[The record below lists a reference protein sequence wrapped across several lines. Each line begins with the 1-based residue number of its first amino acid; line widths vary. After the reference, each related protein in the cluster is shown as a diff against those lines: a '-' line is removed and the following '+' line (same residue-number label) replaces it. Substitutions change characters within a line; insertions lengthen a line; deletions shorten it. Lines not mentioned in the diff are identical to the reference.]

1 ISPSVT
7 RAATMFSFVII
18 GSTLNKHTNVYNTL
32 CVSAFFLLLFQPQ
45 SLFNVGFL
53 LSYTAVFGIVYLYP
67 RIYGIWNVRNW
78 FLDKVWVLL
87 SVSLAAQ
94 IATFP
99 LSLHYFHQFPNYFLV
114 ANVIVVPLATCV
126 IYMALV
132 LFALMPVELVARPI
146 ASGISHLVDMLN
158 YFVRWIENLPY
169 AVTDGIEIGTGEVVL
184 IYLLIVLSV
193 FYLQTRK
200 YQYLIS
206 LVCLVSILA
215 VNQVVQ
221 DVSRNK
227 QIKLIVYDTPGQ
239 SAFDVIQGTSSL
251 LAADSAVLTN
261 SKTIH
266 FVMENN
272 WRQMGIRE
280 KLNRTT
286 EGAQQDGLPAL
297 ISVLNGARILFP
309 LTVPEQNE
317 NNRVKVDIL
326 ILSKRCKSSVQKL
339 SEIFDI
345 GEIVFDAS
353 IRPYKLEQFTKA
365 CTRLSIPYYSVV
377 KSGAFVRDF

>member
-1 ISPSVT
+1 
-7 RAATMFSFVII
+7 M
-18 GSTLNKHTNVYNTL
+18 
-32 CVSAFFLLLFQPQ
+32 
-45 SLFNVGFL
+45 
-53 LSYTAVFGIVYLYP
+53 
-67 RIYGIWNVRNW
+67 
-78 FLDKVWVLL
+78 LL

-114 ANVIVVPLATCV
+114 ANVIVVPLATCI

-158 YFVRWIENLPY
+158 YFVRWIESLPY

-206 LVCLVSILA
+206 VVCVVSILA
-215 VNQVVQ
+215 VNLVVQ

-251 LAADSAVLTN
+251 LAADSVVLTN
-261 SKTIH
+261 SKTID

-272 WRQMGIRE
+272 WRQMGINE
-280 KLNRTT
+280 KLNRTP
-286 EGAQQDGLPAL
+286 EGARLDGSPAL
-297 ISVLNGARILFP
+297 ISVLNGERILFP

-317 NNRVKVDIL
+317 DNRVEVDIL
-326 ILSKRCKSSVQKL
+326 ILSNSCKSSVQKL
-339 SEIFDI
+339 SEIFNI

-353 IRPYKLEQFTKA
+353 ILSYKLKQFTEA
-365 CTRLSIPYYSVV
+365 CTRLNIPHYSVT